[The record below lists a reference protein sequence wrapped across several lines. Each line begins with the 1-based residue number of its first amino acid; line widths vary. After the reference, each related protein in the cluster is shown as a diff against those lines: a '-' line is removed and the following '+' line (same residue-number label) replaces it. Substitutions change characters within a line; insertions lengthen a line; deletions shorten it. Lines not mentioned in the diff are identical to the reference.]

1 MKSIAVTLGIGALI
15 AMAYFALKPSGAPSA
30 MPTNLPWQITQLPSG
45 GTEVFGIRPGL
56 TRIDEALQVLG
67 EDHDLAV
74 IIDSQDHAGLE
85 VYFSRFRAGPL
96 AGKLIL
102 NARVDN
108 ESLEAMAAGAH
119 KSSYMA
125 SGSRKFQLNTQDL
138 KRAQQLILEGI
149 SFIPAASLSKDIVE
163 QRFGTEYTLIQ
174 TEQSDYFLY
183 PELGLSITLN
193 KEAKEVLQ
201 YVHPQHFALVSEPLK
216 ALTTKPAK

>member
-1 MKSIAVTLGIGALI
+1 MKTLAITLSLGALI
-15 AMAYFALKPSGAPSA
+15 VIAYFALKPSGAPGA

-74 IIDSQDHAGLE
+74 IIDSQDRAGLE
-85 VYFSRFRAGPL
+85 VYFSHFKAGPL

-102 NARVDN
+102 SARVDS

-119 KSSYMA
+119 KSNYMA
-125 SGSRKFQLNTQDL
+125 SGSRKFQLNTKDL
-138 KRAQQLILEGI
+138 QRAQQLTLEGI
-149 SFIPAASLSKDIVE
+149 SFIPAASLSKDIIE
-163 QRFGTEYTLIQ
+163 QRFGTEYTLI
-174 TEQSDYFLY
+174 EIEESEYFLY

-193 KEAKEVLQ
+193 KEAKEILQ

-216 ALTTKPAK
+216 ALTTKAAK